1 MSISSVR
8 SALKYLATWL
18 LIWTASAGAAELV
31 LRLHGEQPSED
42 LGGLYEQFGTGY
54 KLRPSVDTGATW
66 STGAFSVHTDALGLR
81 CDLARRMGTRQY
93 DKVDWLFLGDS
104 QGFGN
109 GVSYEDTIVGTVA
122 VRAAESGQVVRNACI
137 GGQKPLNQLELATLL
152 RQRDGLR
159 VSNYV
164 YLFTPVAVATCG
176 SFTTATVGPDGRLY
190 GQATTRGDI
199 ARTWIKTH
207 SAAYGRV
214 RDAIR
219 STGFGVQPDE
229 ETPFVFGLYRTG
241 ETEEGSNRLCAEVLQ
256 RLKTFASKGNAS
268 VQLVYMPLTLEMNFD
283 AIQSGANKRGM
294 AVDVNA
300 PFRVLSAA
308 AKETGLPL
316 HDLRPVLRALHATG
330 QPLSLFP
337 DFHYTPAVSRASGLS
352 IWEHLMSSVKKSVD
366 AETGLE
372 SGE

>member
-1 MSISSVR
+1 
-8 SALKYLATWL
+8 
-18 LIWTASAGAAELV
+18 
-31 LRLHGEQPSED
+31 
-42 LGGLYEQFGTGY
+42 
-54 KLRPSVDTGATW
+54 
-66 STGAFSVHTDALGLR
+66 
-81 CDLARRMGTRQY
+81 
-93 DKVDWLFLGDS
+93 
-104 QGFGN
+104 
-109 GVSYEDTIVGTVA
+109 
-122 VRAAESGQVVRNACI
+122 
-137 GGQKPLNQLELATLL
+137 
-152 RQRDGLR
+152 
-159 VSNYV
+159 V

-190 GQATTRGDI
+190 GQATTRATI

-241 ETEEGSNRLCAEVLQ
+241 EAEQGNIHLCAQVLQ
-256 RLKTFASKGNAS
+256 RLKTFASQGNAS
-268 VQLVYMPLTLEMNFD
+268 VQLVYMPLTLEMDFD
-283 AIQSGANKRGM
+283 AIQNGASQRGM
-294 AVDVNA
+294 AVDVNT

-308 AKETGLPL
+308 AEKIDLPL
-316 HDLRPVLRALHATG
+316 HDLRPVLRTLHATG

-352 IWEHLMSSVKKSVD
+352 IWEYLISSDKKSVD
-366 AETGLE
+366 AETRLE